1 MCSECFVKCI
11 SSTRQYSTKRLQAKI
26 FWLKLGY
33 LVAIVGVAVLPTI
46 ILGVNVTTVTTF
58 SAENVTS
65 SNYIHN
71 TSSNADIYVHYES
84 QHLGLILIN
93 S

>member
-1 MCSECFVKCI
+1 MCRDYFVKCI
-11 SSTRQYSTKRLQAKI
+11 SYTPQYSTKCLQAEI
-26 FWLKLGY
+26 FWLKFGY
-33 LVAIVGVAVLPTI
+33 LVAIIGAAVLPTI

-58 SAENVTS
+58 RTENVTS

-71 TSSNADIYVHYES
+71 TRFNADIYVHYES
-84 QHLGLILIN
+84 QHLGLIPIN